1 MKKIFTVLALAL
13 MATPTFAQET
23 DKSEQEG
30 YKFTISKELPIT
42 SIKNQSKAGTC
53 WCYSGT
59 AFLEAELLRMNKGE
73 YDFSEMYIVS
83 KDYLDRAMSAI
94 RSHGGVFYWPGG
106 SFYDV
111 LFCME
116 KYGLMPEECMRP
128 GVMYGDTLSDHGEL
142 SEVTGP
148 MVSAAVKRGKLQ
160 TNKDNELL
168 FLKALEAVNEV
179 YLGKAPEKFNY
190 NGKEYTP
197 KSFFESTGLKAN
209 DYVQITSFT
218 HQPYCSQFPL
228 EIPDNWRHSLAY
240 NVPLDELLEIT
251 DYALENGYPVGWD
264 SDVSEKGFKMGSK
277 QGFAVLPATDA
288 NVSNLQGSDL
298 SHWTGMTAGEMEE
311 EAAKHPTPQRW
322 VTEQERQ
329 LSYDNHETQDDHLM
343 LIYGKAQDQIGND
356 YYMVKNSWGDY
367 NTYHGIFYTSKAYF
381 RYKTINILVHKD
393 ALSKDMKKKL
403 GIK

>member
-1 MKKIFTVLALAL
+1 MKKIFTILAVAL

-23 DKSEQEG
+23 NKDEQDG
-30 YKFTISKELPIT
+30 YQFTISKELPIT

-73 YDFSEMYIVS
+73 YDFSEMYLVS
-83 KDYLDRAMSAI
+83 KDYLDRAMAAI

-179 YLGKAPEKFNY
+179 YLGKAPEKFTY

-197 KSFFESTGLKAN
+197 KSFFESTGLKAS

-218 HQPYCSQFPL
+218 HQPYYSQFPL

-277 QGFAVLPATDA
+277 KGFAVLPATDVNA
-288 NVSNLQGSDL
+288 SNLSGSDL
-298 SHWTGMTAGEMEE
+298 SHWTGLSA
-311 EAAKHPTPQRW
+311 EALQDEAETRPTPQRW

-343 LIYGKAQDQIGND
+343 LIYGKAKDQIGND

>member
-1 MKKIFTVLALAL
+1 MKA
-13 MATPTFAQET
+13 
-23 DKSEQEG
+23 S
-30 YKFTISKELPIT
+30 
-42 SIKNQSKAGTC
+42 
-53 WCYSGT
+53 
-59 AFLEAELLRMNKGE
+59 
-73 YDFSEMYIVS
+73 
-83 KDYLDRAMSAI
+83 
-94 RSHGGVFYWPGG
+94 
-106 SFYDV
+106 
-111 LFCME
+111 
-116 KYGLMPEECMRP
+116 
-128 GVMYGDTLSDHGEL
+128 
-142 SEVTGP
+142 
-148 MVSAAVKRGKLQ
+148 
-160 TNKDNELL
+160 
-168 FLKALEAVNEV
+168 
-179 YLGKAPEKFNY
+179 
-190 NGKEYTP
+190 
-197 KSFFESTGLKAN
+197 

-218 HQPYCSQFPL
+218 HQPYYSQFPL

-277 QGFAVLPATDA
+277 KGFAVLPATDVNA
-288 NVSNLQGSDL
+288 SNLSGSDL
-298 SHWTGMTAGEMEE
+298 SHWTGLSA
-311 EAAKHPTPQRW
+311 EALQDEAETRPTPQRW

-343 LIYGKAQDQIGND
+343 LIYGKAKDQIGND